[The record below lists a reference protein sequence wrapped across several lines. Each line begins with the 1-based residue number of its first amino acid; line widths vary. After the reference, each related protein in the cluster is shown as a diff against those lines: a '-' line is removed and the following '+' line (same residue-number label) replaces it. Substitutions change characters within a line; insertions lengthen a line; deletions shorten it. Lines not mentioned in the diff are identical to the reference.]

1 MEFSTE
7 QIHYIMK
14 SCNCDQGAAAE
25 ALDFA
30 FSEPWVP
37 IMLMTGAGCRR
48 KTLVDKAAARYRQS
62 ELEGLPL
69 AELKRRAGEA

>member
-1 MEFSTE
+1 MDFTTE
-7 QIHYIMK
+7 QIHYVMK

-48 KTLVDKAAARYRQS
+48 KTLVA
-62 ELEGLPL
+62 
-69 AELKRRAGEA
+69 